1 MFANKGM
8 PKSQAPVKER
18 MFDGLG
24 RIGKS
29 VYVDKQVFPFWLP
42 LALVDKNKKS
52 FGYSMSGASS
62 RIHGLFLSSRAGIGR
77 NGRFI
82 VVA

>member
-1 MFANKGM
+1 M

-24 RIGKS
+24 RIVKR

-42 LALVDKNKKS
+42 LALVGKNKKS
-52 FGYSMSGASS
+52 FGYSMPGASC
-62 RIHGLFLSSRAGIGR
+62 RIPGLFLSSRAGIGGS
-77 NGRFI
+77 GRFI